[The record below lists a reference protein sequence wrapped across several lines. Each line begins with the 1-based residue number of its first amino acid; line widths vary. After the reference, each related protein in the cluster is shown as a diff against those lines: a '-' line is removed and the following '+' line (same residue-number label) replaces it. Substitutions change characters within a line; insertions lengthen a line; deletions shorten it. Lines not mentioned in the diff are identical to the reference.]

1 MKTEILKQIIFDNRQ
16 ILAVPYGNEDNKDY
30 ALTAIRNLLDYGY
43 TIDEA
48 GINLLMTA
56 SKDDITNWYLDT
68 VKKINEVTGNRH
80 KYKPFY
86 PNFPNEV
93 MKMSDAEIFLNQ
105 IIHYITG
112 YLPEGE
118 DEKSNIKSLEEH
130 KVNVLK
136 SVKDDKKE
144 MTDIANECFINRLK
158 SKQTPSSKE
167 MDKLINPFINN
178 DEYWT
183 RKATNVENR
192 QLLSYLY
199 TKAIKEN
206 KSTDNMPKLVTNDYL
221 RIAKYFTELKI
232 FYNLNNLS
240 LNDSRITNIP
250 RYMRKFIAEGLN
262 KQTNLEED
270 IARNKTE
277 WKILFKYMHVGEY
290 PEYENIYNI
299 SKKLRNNERLE
310 TYYGR
315 VDKAFKEKNY
325 DSIFALYSSRPG
337 EFIKNFNR
345 LIHMDIPDEQID
357 DFSSKLKKTME
368 CTFDKV
374 KPEDLFNFME
384 YIKGQTRDNKLNV
397 HKVNSTYIKTEKK
410 YECLDKNFADNV
422 INLAK
427 KSLVKQ
433 ISSNKNYGKVFISE
447 DLKKMIVPKDI
458 ENSSNSLNSYSAGS
472 RLPLEKDDN
481 GKGKNIRAFI
491 WWTNTE
497 KERIDLDLSASL
509 YRKKDINDGLHK
521 KVTDVYFRN
530 QNRDYGCVMSGDI
543 TDGGNF
549 GGSGVCEFIDINLE
563 ELKKNNIDYVQ
574 LYVNSYTGTPFEK
587 IPCESG
593 WQEREELDKTKQ
605 FNIKAVKQHSNLTGN
620 YNGLVIAI
628 LDVNNEEII
637 WIDKPDMHAHC
648 FSDVSYV
655 SDFDLLMDR
664 YANGDRMNLYD
675 LAQLITTENGSE
687 IVDSP
692 EKADTVFVVNSYE
705 NRNEEQRVVT
715 SKDTDIWLGEFMTK
729 QEDIKKDINLEKEIN
744 IEEKS
749 PKKTII
755 SELGEK
761 LNYSDD
767 FER

>member
-43 TIDEA
+43 TIDEV

-374 KPEDLFNFME
+374 KPEDLFNFM
-384 YIKGQTRDNKLNV
+384 
-397 HKVNSTYIKTEKK
+397 
-410 YECLDKNFADNV
+410 
-422 INLAK
+422 
-427 KSLVKQ
+427 
-433 ISSNKNYGKVFISE
+433 
-447 DLKKMIVPKDI
+447 
-458 ENSSNSLNSYSAGS
+458 
-472 RLPLEKDDN
+472 
-481 GKGKNIRAFI
+481 
-491 WWTNTE
+491 
-497 KERIDLDLSASL
+497 
-509 YRKKDINDGLHK
+509 
-521 KVTDVYFRN
+521 
-530 QNRDYGCVMSGDI
+530 
-543 TDGGNF
+543 
-549 GGSGVCEFIDINLE
+549 
-563 ELKKNNIDYVQ
+563 
-574 LYVNSYTGTPFEK
+574 
-587 IPCESG
+587 
-593 WQEREELDKTKQ
+593 
-605 FNIKAVKQHSNLTGN
+605 
-620 YNGLVIAI
+620 
-628 LDVNNEEII
+628 
-637 WIDKPDMHAHC
+637 
-648 FSDVSYV
+648 
-655 SDFDLLMDR
+655 
-664 YANGDRMNLYD
+664 
-675 LAQLITTENGSE
+675 
-687 IVDSP
+687 
-692 EKADTVFVVNSYE
+692 
-705 NRNEEQRVVT
+705 
-715 SKDTDIWLGEFMTK
+715 
-729 QEDIKKDINLEKEIN
+729 
-744 IEEKS
+744 
-749 PKKTII
+749 
-755 SELGEK
+755 
-761 LNYSDD
+761 
-767 FER
+767 

>member
-130 KVNVLK
+130 KVNVFK

-144 MTDIANECFINRLK
+144 MTDIANECFTNRLK
-158 SKQTPSSKE
+158 SKQTPSPKE

-183 RKATNVENR
+183 KKATNVENR

-221 RIAKYFTELKI
+221 RIAKYFTKLKI

-315 VDKAFKEKNY
+315 VEKAFKEK
-325 DSIFALYSSRPG
+325 
-337 EFIKNFNR
+337 
-345 LIHMDIPDEQID
+345 
-357 DFSSKLKKTME
+357 KL
-368 CTFDKV
+368 
-374 KPEDLFNFME
+374 
-384 YIKGQTRDNKLNV
+384 
-397 HKVNSTYIKTEKK
+397 
-410 YECLDKNFADNV
+410 
-422 INLAK
+422 
-427 KSLVKQ
+427 
-433 ISSNKNYGKVFISE
+433 
-447 DLKKMIVPKDI
+447 
-458 ENSSNSLNSYSAGS
+458 
-472 RLPLEKDDN
+472 
-481 GKGKNIRAFI
+481 
-491 WWTNTE
+491 
-497 KERIDLDLSASL
+497 
-509 YRKKDINDGLHK
+509 
-521 KVTDVYFRN
+521 
-530 QNRDYGCVMSGDI
+530 
-543 TDGGNF
+543 
-549 GGSGVCEFIDINLE
+549 
-563 ELKKNNIDYVQ
+563 
-574 LYVNSYTGTPFEK
+574 
-587 IPCESG
+587 
-593 WQEREELDKTKQ
+593 
-605 FNIKAVKQHSNLTGN
+605 
-620 YNGLVIAI
+620 
-628 LDVNNEEII
+628 
-637 WIDKPDMHAHC
+637 
-648 FSDVSYV
+648 
-655 SDFDLLMDR
+655 
-664 YANGDRMNLYD
+664 
-675 LAQLITTENGSE
+675 
-687 IVDSP
+687 
-692 EKADTVFVVNSYE
+692 
-705 NRNEEQRVVT
+705 
-715 SKDTDIWLGEFMTK
+715 
-729 QEDIKKDINLEKEIN
+729 
-744 IEEKS
+744 
-749 PKKTII
+749 
-755 SELGEK
+755 
-761 LNYSDD
+761 
-767 FER
+767 